1 MRSVMTNPS
10 HKPGIIV
17 IGGGA
22 GGLALV
28 SERMDLDYGVRI
40 DLGEPVRTWHA
51 VDVRVRF

>member
-28 SERMDLDYGVRI
+28 NRPNNTLGRKVR
-40 DLGEPVRTWHA
+40 
-51 VDVRVRF
+51 DVPSGFSSGRV

>member
-28 SERMDLDYGVRI
+28 NRSNNTLGRKVR
-40 DLGEPVRTWHA
+40 
-51 VDVRVRF
+51 DVPSGFSSGRV